1 MVSMAIHGKF
11 ETHLDM
17 GTLRDI
23 LTDLFT
29 AKVKK

>member
-1 MVSMAIHGKF
+1 MATHGKLD
-11 ETHLDM
+11 THLDM

>member
-1 MVSMAIHGKF
+1 MAMNGKL

-29 AKVKK
+29 TKKVKK

>member
-1 MVSMAIHGKF
+1 
-11 ETHLDM
+11 M

-29 AKVKK
+29 ESKKEKQSGLSSGRDKK